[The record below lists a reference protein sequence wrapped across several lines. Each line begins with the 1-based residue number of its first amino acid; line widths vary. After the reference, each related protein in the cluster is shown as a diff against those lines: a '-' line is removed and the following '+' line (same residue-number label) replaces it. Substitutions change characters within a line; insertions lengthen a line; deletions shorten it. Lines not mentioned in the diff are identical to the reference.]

1 MLRVL
6 IYLVVNSLVIL
17 LLDRIL
23 ADFEVRNFTAAFL
36 FILLLTLLNWTIL
49 PVLKFFAI
57 PFNFFTFGLAN
68 VLISL
73 AGVGFV
79 IWLIPG
85 VSVTG
90 SYLSIFLNVL
100 AVAVS
105 LGISGSLIESFLKY
119 SRL

>member
-6 IYLVVNSLVIL
+6 VYLVVNSLVIL
-17 LLDRIL
+17 LLDKIL
-23 ADFEVRNFTAAFL
+23 TDFEVRNFTAAFL

-49 PVLKFFAI
+49 PLLKFFAI
-57 PFNFFTFGLAN
+57 PLNFFTFGLAN

-73 AGVGFV
+73 TGVGFV

-85 VSVTG
+85 VSING
-90 SYLSIFLNVL
+90 NYLSIFLNVL

-105 LGISGSLIESFLKY
+105 LGVSGSFIESFFKKTNL
-119 SRL
+119 

>member
-1 MLRVL
+1 MLRILV
-6 IYLVVNSLVIL
+6 YLVVNSLVIL
-17 LLDRIL
+17 LLDGIL

-90 SYLSIFLNVL
+90 SYLSIFFKRF
-100 AVAVS
+100 
-105 LGISGSLIESFLKY
+105 SGSCKLGYIW
-119 SRL
+119 